1 MSRLNTPGDFDDAA
15 ALAAV
20 YRVKDPSALVN
31 IYGDLDAAFSVGG
44 ALAMPNLHFGRRSH
58 ITIAVNGRLVQT
70 YRLTYAVERGYQ
82 GFLPDRRFP
91 MALIKVHAPLEDVD
105 VNVHPQKTEVRF
117 RREGLIFSVVEKS
130 VKDALGERAAV
141 RQFSDTR
148 IASSLTT
155 SLGGCVRDAPQFRIR
170 ACNYGADFRRCR

>member
-1 MSRLNTPGDFDDAA
+1 M
-15 ALAAV
+15 
-20 YRVKDPSALVN
+20 N
-31 IYGDLDAAFSVGG
+31 INADLDAAFSVGG

-58 ITIAVNGRLVQT
+58 VTIAVNGRLVQT

-117 RREGLIFSVVEKS
+117 RREGLIFSVVERA
-130 VKDALGERAAV
+130 VKDALG
-141 RQFSDTR
+141 
-148 IASSLTT
+148 
-155 SLGGCVRDAPQFRIR
+155 
-170 ACNYGADFRRCR
+170 